1 MPNPLESID
10 FSALQGIPLSIL
22 FVRALIGIG
31 IILAGRWIAKRVG
44 VRLERLLV
52 RQDADPTLVRF
63 ILSITSPLILFVA
76 GVVALG
82 VLGINTSSLVA
93 LLGVVFLAIGLAMQD
108 SMRNFAAGVMLIFF
122 RPFAVGDY
130 IRLTD
135 QEGTVESISLVNTVL
150 RTPDNLMV
158 IFPNAQITDDTVVNI
173 TANPIRRIDLV
184 IGIDYGDDLRKAKA
198 LLETILAEEG
208 RVLDEPPAVVA
219 VAELGE
225 SSVNFDVRPW
235 VKTADYLAAKYALT
249 ERIKL
254 VFDEHG
260 ISIPFPQMDVNVHTS
275 GGNG

>member
-10 FSALQGIPLSIL
+10 FSSLQGIPLSIL

-31 IILAGRWIAKRVG
+31 IILVGRWIAKVVA
-44 VRLERLLV
+44 VRLERLLQ

-63 ILSITSPLILFVA
+63 ILSITSPLVLFVA
-76 GVVALG
+76 VVIALG

-108 SMRNFAAGVMLIFF
+108 SLKNFAAGVMLIFF

-130 IRLTD
+130 IRLTG
-135 QEGTVESISLVNTVL
+135 QEGTVESINLVNTVL

-184 IGIDYGDDLRKAKA
+184 IGIDYSDDLRQAKA
-198 LLETILAEEG
+198 LLETILAEEE

-235 VKTADYLAAKYALT
+235 VKTPDYLAAKYALT

-254 VFDEHG
+254 VFDEHS
-260 ISIPFPQMDVNVHTS
+260 ISIPFPQMDVNVHTN
-275 GGNG
+275 GGNE